1 MVLSFYCQDSPCII
15 FAVKLTES
23 VVLLLSLPDPDVA
36 EVLVLLLVV
45 SDKGAAIVPD
55 IPPVP
60 LILKML

>member
-1 MVLSFYCQDSPCII
+1 MTILVFLSRFSLYN

-23 VVLLLSLPDPDVA
+23 VVLLLSLLDPDVA

-60 LILKML
+60 